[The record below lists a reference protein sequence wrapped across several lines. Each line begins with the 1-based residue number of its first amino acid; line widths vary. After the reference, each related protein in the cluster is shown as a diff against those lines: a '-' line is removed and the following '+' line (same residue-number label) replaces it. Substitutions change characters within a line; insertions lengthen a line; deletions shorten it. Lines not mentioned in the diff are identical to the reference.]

1 MTNNFHN
8 DLELGLKYE
17 SRARDRIVD
26 KYSYRIIK
34 VSAGN
39 EPRYDF
45 KALNEKTNEKIR
57 YEVKTTK
64 QQYNTIFVEY
74 QYKNKPSGINSTTAN
89 YYIFVDVSDDEQY
102 YLIKT
107 SLLKQIIEKHTMKI
121 APNYCKNAWGYI
133 IDKDIIIGSSII
145 L

>member
-1 MTNNFHN
+1 MSNFIN
-8 DLELGLKYE
+8 DLRYGIIYE
-17 SRARDRIVD
+17 NKAREKIVD
-26 KYSYRIIK
+26 KFHYKIIK
-34 VSAGN
+34 ISDGY

-45 KALNEKTNEKIR
+45 KALNESINKKIK

-64 QQYNTIFVEY
+64 QQYNTIFIEF
-74 QYKNKPSGINSTTAN
+74 KNSTNKPSGIRLTTAN

-107 SLLKQIIEKHTMKI
+107 SILKEIIEKHTIKI
-121 APNYCKNAWGYI
+121 ALNYCKNAWGYI
-133 IDKDIIIGSSII
+133 IDKNIIIGSSTI